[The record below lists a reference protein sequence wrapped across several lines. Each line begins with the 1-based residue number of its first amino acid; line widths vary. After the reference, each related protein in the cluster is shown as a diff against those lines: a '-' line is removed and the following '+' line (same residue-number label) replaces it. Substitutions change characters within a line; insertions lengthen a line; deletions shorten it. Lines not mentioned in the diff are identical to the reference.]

1 MDLYKVDDTSSSKK
15 TEILMHSK
23 MRVWG
28 KLIMVVT
35 VFLFVEKDLMAQ
47 SATVIKFDELQKILQ
62 TKSDQIQV
70 LNFWALWCAPCIKE
84 LPLLEKL
91 NTENRFNAKITLINL
106 DYADKV
112 EKVNEFIARKN
123 IKSEVLLL
131 DEIDYNS
138 WIDKVDRG
146 WSGAIPATL
155 IFNPKTGK
163 RKFVEK
169 ELKEGELEKLIASL
183 N

>member
-1 MDLYKVDDTSSSKK
+1 
-15 TEILMHSK
+15 MHSK
-23 MRVWG
+23 MRVCG
-28 KLIMVVT
+28 KLIMAAA

-47 SATVIKFDELQKILQ
+47 SATVIKFSELQKILR
-62 TKSDQIQV
+62 TKPDQIQV

-91 NTENRFNAKITLINL
+91 NTENSFNAKITLINL

-155 IFNPKTGK
+155 VFNPKTGK

-169 ELKEGELEKLIASL
+169 ELKEGELEKLIASI